1 MIGLSRGSMF
11 KILRNAADRAK
22 VQRLRFDSFQRQR
35 ERLSCEAG
43 GVASLSRRP
52 TFLTFGQS
60 LSLPY
65 QPVRLER

>member
-1 MIGLSRGSMF
+1 MVGLSRGSMF
-11 KILRNAADRAK
+11 KILRNAEDGAK
-22 VQRLRFDSFQRQR
+22 VQSLRFDSFSETE
-35 ERLSCEAG
+35 ERLDREAG
-43 GVASLSRRP
+43 GVAYLSRRP

>member
-1 MIGLSRGSMF
+1 MF
-11 KILRNAADRAK
+11 KILRNAEDGAK
-22 VQRLRFDSFQRQR
+22 VQSLRFDSFSETE
-35 ERLSCEAG
+35 ERLDREAG
-43 GVASLSRRP
+43 GVAYLSRRP